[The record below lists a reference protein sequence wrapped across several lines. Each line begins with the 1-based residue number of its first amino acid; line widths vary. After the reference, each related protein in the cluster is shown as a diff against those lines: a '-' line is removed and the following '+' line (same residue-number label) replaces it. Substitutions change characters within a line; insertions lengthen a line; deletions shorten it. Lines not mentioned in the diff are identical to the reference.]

1 MANGQIQEWAVVPES
16 NRIATIRIFCDMEF
30 NERDCSREDN
40 HKAVTLWQPG
50 TEKTAAAP
58 KKVLQP
64 ISRNKSHHIP
74 YLQAWRKVTSHE
86 QFSWL
91 AFQRFNQAFSGF
103 PND

>member
-1 MANGQIQEWAVVPES
+1 MANGQIQEWTVVPES
-16 NRIATIRIFCDMEF
+16 DRIATLRILCDMEF
-30 NERDCSREDN
+30 HERDYSREDN

-74 YLQAWRKVTSHE
+74 YLQAWRK
-86 QFSWL
+86 
-91 AFQRFNQAFSGF
+91 
-103 PND
+103 